1 MTEGETKDV
10 YISPFIQ
17 QITGEVSLPQQVYIF
32 DTTLRDGEQTPGVAL
47 TVEEKL
53 QIAMALD
60 ELGVDVIEAG
70 MPVVSSGERE
80 SVKRIKQLG
89 LNAEIAGLARTRNSD
104 LDALHE
110 CELDVAHVF
119 IATSDLH
126 LQYKL
131 RMTQQQVLDEIVSSI
146 TYAKELGF
154 KGIEYS
160 AEDATRTD
168 LDFLVKA
175 YTTAVSVGA
184 DRINIPDTVGTITPR
199 AYGVLSKRLT
209 EAVRAINNNVRI
221 SLHCHNDFGLATA
234 CSLAAIEAAGA
245 NQVHVTVNGIGE
257 RAGNASL
264 EEVVMS
270 LYALYGIPTN
280 IKLKQ
285 LYKTSK
291 LVEKLTQVPISPCQ
305 PFIGDN
311 TFLHE
316 SGIHAHAALAHPR
329 TYEPITPELIG
340 KRTDSEMATKG
351 VVIGKHSGAH
361 SIREKL
367 KTFDIDTTREQT
379 AEILARIK
387 EIGDKGKRVTDF
399 HLRTIAES
407 VIGKIAEPV
416 LDLKE
421 LTVVTGLHIT
431 PSATVKLRI
440 KQNSS
445 FIEKVASDIG
455 VGPVDAACNA
465 LQSAFKDIVKDI
477 GEIKLEK
484 FSMDAIEANTDAFA
498 TVHVRVSDQQGF
510 VTDASASKED
520 IVVASIEALVNG
532 FNRLLYKRR
541 EA

>member
-1 MTEGETKDV
+1 MTENEPKDV

-17 QITGEVSLPQQVYIF
+17 QIAGEVNLPQQVYIF

-47 TVEEKL
+47 TIDEKL
-53 QIAMALD
+53 QIAQALD

-70 MPVVSSGERE
+70 MPIVSPGEQE
-80 SVKRIKQLG
+80 AVKKIQQLG
-89 LNAEIAGLARTRNSD
+89 LNAEIAGLARTRTSD
-104 LDALHE
+104 LDALQD
-110 CELDVAHVF
+110 CEVDVAHVF

-131 RMTQQQVLDEIVSSI
+131 RMNQKQVHEEIVNSI
-146 TYAKELGF
+146 IYAKELGF

-168 LDFLVKA
+168 LEFLVKA
-175 YTTAVSVGA
+175 YTTAVSAGA
-184 DRINIPDTVGTITPR
+184 DRINIPDTVGTITPH
-199 AYGVLSKRLT
+199 AYGILTKRLT
-209 EAVRAINNNVRI
+209 EAVRAINNSVRI

-234 CSLAAIEAAGA
+234 NTLAGIEVGA
-245 NQVHVTVNGIGE
+245 NQVHVCVNGIGE

-291 LVEKLTQVPISPCQ
+291 LVERLTKVPISPCQ

-311 TFLHE
+311 TFRHE

-340 KRTDSEMATKG
+340 KRKDSEIATKG

-361 SIREKL
+361 SIQEKL
-367 KTFDIDTTREQT
+367 KAFGIDATREQT
-379 AEILARIK
+379 AEILSRIK

-399 HLRTIAES
+399 HLITIAES
-407 VIGKIAEPV
+407 IVGKMAEPV

-421 LTVVTGLHIT
+421 LIVVTGLNIT

-440 KQNSS
+440 KQDGS

-465 LQSAFKDIVKDI
+465 LQSAFKDIVKEI
-477 GEIKLEK
+477 GEIKLES
-484 FSMDAIEANTDAFA
+484 FAMEAIEANTDAFA
-498 TVHVRVSDQQGF
+498 TVHIRVSSDQGF
-510 VTDASASKED
+510 VADASASKED

-532 FNRLLYKRR
+532 YNRLLYLRR
-541 EA
+541 

>member
-1 MTEGETKDV
+1 VNSSDRRRNKRCLH
-10 YISPFIQ
+10 Q
-17 QITGEVSLPQQVYIF
+17 QIAGEVNLPKQVYIF

-47 TVEEKL
+47 TIDEKL
-53 QIAMALD
+53 QIALALD

-70 MPVVSSGERE
+70 MPVVSPGERE
-80 SVKRIKQLG
+80 SVKKIMQLG
-89 LNAEIAGLARTRNSD
+89 LNAEIAGLARARTSD
-104 LDALHE
+104 LDVLQE
-110 CELDVAHVF
+110 CEVDVAHVF

-131 RMTQQQVLDEIVSSI
+131 HLNQQQVLEAIENSI

-168 LDFLVKA
+168 LDFLVNA
-175 YTTAVSVGA
+175 YTTAVFAGA
-184 DRINIPDTVGTITPR
+184 DRINIPDTVGTITPY
-199 AYGVLSKRLT
+199 AYKTLT
-209 EAVRAINNNVRI
+209 KKLIETVRTINRSTRI
-221 SLHCHNDFGLATA
+221 SLHCHNDFGLAVA
-234 CSLAAIEAAGA
+234 NSLAGIEVGA

-264 EEVVMS
+264 EEIVMS

-285 LYKTSK
+285 LYQTAK
-291 LVEKLTQVPISPCQ
+291 LVERLTKIPISPCQ
-305 PFIGDN
+305 PFTGTN
-311 TFLHE
+311 VFSHE

-329 TYEPITPELIG
+329 TYEPITGELIG
-340 KRTDSEMATKG
+340 RRKDSEIATKG
-351 VVIGKHSGAH
+351 VVVGKHSGIH
-361 SIREKL
+361 SIQEKL
-367 KTFDIDTTREQT
+367 KAFGIEATREQT
-379 AEILARIK
+379 AEILSRIK

-399 HLRTIAES
+399 HLTTIAES
-407 VIGKIAEPV
+407 VVGKMAEPV

-421 LTVVTGLHIT
+421 LIVVTGLNIT

-440 KQNSS
+440 KQDGS

-465 LQSAFKDIVKDI
+465 LQSAFKDI
-477 GEIKLEK
+477 GEIKLEN
-484 FSMDAIEANTDAFA
+484 FAMEAIEGGTDAFA
-498 TVHVRVSDQQGF
+498 TVHIRVSDNQGF

-520 IVVASIEALVNG
+520 IVTASIEALVNG
-532 FNRLLYKRR
+532 LNRLLYKRR
-541 EA
+541 ES

>member
-17 QITGEVSLPQQVYIF
+17 EITGEIDLPEKVYIF

-47 TVEEKL
+47 TIEEKI
-53 QIAMALD
+53 QIAQALD

-70 MPVVSSGERE
+70 MPVVSPGERE
-80 SVKRIKQLG
+80 SVRKIKQLG
-89 LNAEIAGLARTRNSD
+89 LNAEIAGLARTRSSD
-104 LDALHE
+104 LDALQE

-146 TYAKELGF
+146 TYAKDLGF
-154 KGIEYS
+154 KGIEFS
-160 AEDATRTD
+160 SEDATRTG
-168 LDFLVKA
+168 LEFLVKA
-175 YTTAVSVGA
+175 FTTAVSMGA

-199 AYGVLSKRLT
+199 AYGVLTKRLT
-209 EAVRAINNNVRI
+209 EAVRSINNSVRI
-221 SLHCHNDFGLATA
+221 SLHCHNDFGLAVA
-234 CSLAAIEAAGA
+234 NSLAGIEVGA
-245 NQVHVTVNGIGE
+245 NQIHVTVNGIGE

-264 EEVVMS
+264 EEIVMS
-270 LYALYGIPTN
+270 LYALYGVPTN

-311 TFLHE
+311 TFRHE

-340 KRTDSEMATKG
+340 KRKDSEIAVKG

-361 SIREKL
+361 SIQEKL
-367 KTFDIDTTREQT
+367 KTFGIETTREQT

-407 VIGKIAEPV
+407 VLGRIAEPV

-465 LQSAFKDIVKDI
+465 LQSAFKDIVKDF
-477 GEIKLEK
+477 GDIKLEK

-498 TVHVRVSDQQGF
+498 TVHVRVSDEQGF

-541 EA
+541 EG